1 MSYFAVITRMLD
13 LELNKQYREEHLDY
27 LKALGNKG
35 KVFAKGRFADAT
47 GGLVIY
53 QAESVEEVQSM
64 VENDP
69 FIVRGARSYEIHE
82 WEMKLVEQ

>member
-1 MSYFAVITRMLD
+1 MKYFAVITTMLS

-27 LKALGNKG
+27 LKGLSKEG
-35 KVFAKGRFADAT
+35 KVFAKGRFSDGT

-53 QAESVEEVQSM
+53 KADAIEDVRSM

-69 FIVRGARSYEIHE
+69 FIFQGARSYEIHE
-82 WEMKLVEQ
+82 WEMTLIQQ